1 MKTDLFSYHLGYE
14 SIIFFTLSVLNWN
27 WCQCN
32 VGSFK
37 ILAVFTSLEFLEKFK
52 KSWCYFFKV
61 LPRICYL
68 VLWFLCWEVYTD
80 PSLYMSLFC
89 SDFLFIPNL
98 VPLSYIIIGM
108 NLPTSWHIFFIVF
121 SYYSLFFCSIICN
134 VSLILILS
142 LFLSIDKG
150 LSILFNSPIKQL
162 LISFMH
168 STVFLNFT

>member
-1 MKTDLFSYHLGYE
+1 MLFL
-14 SIIFFTLSVLNWN
+14 
-27 WCQCN
+27 Q
-32 VGSFK
+32 
-37 ILAVFTSLEFLEKFK
+37 
-52 KSWCYFFKV
+52 V

-68 VLWFLCWEVYTD
+68 VLWFLYWEVYTD
-80 PSLYMSLFC
+80 SSLYMSLFC

-98 VPLSYIIIGM
+98 VPLSYIILGM
-108 NLPTSWHIFFIVF
+108 NLPTHWHIFFIVF

-142 LFLSIDKG
+142 FFLSIDKG

-168 STVFLNFT
+168 STVFLDFT